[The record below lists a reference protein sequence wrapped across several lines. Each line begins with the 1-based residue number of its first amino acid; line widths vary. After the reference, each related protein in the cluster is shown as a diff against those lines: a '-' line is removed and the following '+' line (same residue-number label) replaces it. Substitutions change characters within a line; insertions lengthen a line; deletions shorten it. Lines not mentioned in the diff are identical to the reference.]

1 MKNKT
6 LFMLF
11 LLLLFSAC
19 ERVVVIDLNDAA
31 PALVV
36 EGRVLKDSLALVKVH
51 QTSSYFQPDTQRCI
65 CGATVVIR
73 EDAAGSSDTLEQIAP
88 GLYQSTTIRGKE
100 DHEYFLT
107 VIFEEVIY
115 EASSY
120 LSPQPQIYSFTQR
133 SFASFGDFADSS
145 AFDFGGGGLLDSL
158 PWFLFTNIYD
168 DPVTADYYMF
178 EYYVNGERRT
188 GRYNVSTD
196 TNAKDDTLKYSP
208 GPSALFYT
216 GDTVSVR
223 VYAID
228 NGIYNYFDMLSDA
241 LNSNSFISS
250 TPYNPI
256 SNISNGAMGYF
267 AAMSFDQ
274 DTIII
279 MPVPEF

>member
-1 MKNKT
+1 M
-6 LFMLF
+6 FI

-19 ERVVVIDLNDAA
+19 ERVVIIDLNDAA
-31 PALVV
+31 SALVI
-36 EGRVLKDSLALVKVH
+36 EGRVLKDSLAIVKIH

-73 EDAAGSSDTLEQIAP
+73 EDTAESDTLEQIAP
-88 GLYQSTTIRGKE
+88 GLYRSTTIRGRE

-107 VIFEEVIY
+107 VIFEEAIY

-145 AFDFGGGGLLDSL
+145 AFDFGGGSLLDSL

-168 DPVTADYYMF
+168 DPATTDYYMF
-178 EYYVNGERRT
+178 EYHVNGERRT

-196 TNAKDDTLKYSP
+196 SNAKDDTLMYSP
-208 GPSALFYT
+208 GPSALFFT
-216 GDTVSVR
+216 GDTVKVR

-228 NGIYNYFDMLSDA
+228 NGIYNYFDMLNDA
-241 LNSNSFISS
+241 LSSNSFFSS
-250 TPYNPI
+250 TPYNPV

-267 AAMSFDQ
+267 AALSYDH
-274 DTIII
+274 DTTVI
-279 MPVPEF
+279 MPIPEF